1 MDMEPETDRQISF
14 TEHWESREAEFPQ
27 ILGKHF
33 PGKTL
38 LDEHMSFISIPTDDL
53 LGTLGASN
61 AFSP

>member
-14 TEHWESREAEFPQ
+14 TGHWESRKAEFPQ
-27 ILGKHF
+27 ILEKHF

-38 LDEHMSFISIPTDDL
+38 LDEHKSFISIPTDDP
-53 LGTLGASN
+53 LGIPGASN